1 MFACDVGDV
10 VRIQNVFT
18 NSTGGTVDPSEIIL
32 YLALPTGTVGT
43 YAYTGGAG
51 AVQKQ
56 SQGSYYYNGT
66 ITASG
71 YHNVRWL
78 GTGAAVA
85 AAQDRFFAREVN
97 T

>member
-18 NSTGGTVDPSEIIL
+18 NSTGGTVDPTEVIL
-32 YLALPTGTVGT
+32 YLGTPGVAVGT
-43 YAYTGGAG
+43 YLYSAGG
-51 AVQKQ
+51 VIRQ
-56 SQGSYYYNGT
+56 SQGTYYVNGT
-66 ITASG
+66 IGTSG
-71 YHNVRWL
+71 YYQVRWV

-85 AAQDRFFAREVN
+85 AAQDRFFSREVN

>member
-18 NSTGGTVDPSEIIL
+18 NATGGTVDPTEVIL
-32 YLALPTGTVGT
+32 YLATPAGSVGT
-43 YAYTGGAG
+43 YLYSTAQVAR
-51 AVQKQ
+51 Q
-56 SQGSYYYNGT
+56 SQGSFYYNGT
-66 ITASG
+66 VETSG
-71 YHNVRWL
+71 YYQVRWV

-85 AAQDRFFAREVN
+85 AAQDRFFARELN

>member
-18 NSTGGTVDPSEIIL
+18 NASGGTVDPSEVIL
-32 YLALPTGTVGT
+32 YLQSPAGAVGT
-43 YAYTGGAG
+43 YKYSMAELSR
-51 AVQKQ
+51 Q
-56 SQGSYYYNGT
+56 SQGTYYYNGT
-66 ITASG
+66 VALAG
-71 YHNVRWL
+71 YHNIRWQ

-85 AAQDRFFAREVN
+85 AAQDRFFAREIN

>member
-18 NSTGGTVDPSEIIL
+18 NASGGTVDPSEVIL
-32 YLALPTGTVGT
+32 YLGTPNGAAVGT
-43 YAYTGGAG
+43 YTYSGG

-66 ITASG
+66 VDASG
-71 YHNVRWL
+71 YWNVRWV
-78 GTGAAVA
+78 GTGAVVA
-85 AAQDRFFAREVN
+85 AAQDRFFAREIN

>member
-18 NSTGGTVDPSEIIL
+18 NSTGGTVDPTEVIL
-32 YLALPTGTVGT
+32 YLAPPNGAAVGT
-43 YAYTGGAG
+43 YTYSGN

-56 SQGSYYYNGT
+56 SQGTYYYNGT

-71 YHNVRWL
+71 YFNVRWV

-85 AAQDRFFAREVN
+85 AAQDRFFSREIN

>member
-18 NSTGGTVDPSEIIL
+18 NASGGTVDPTEVIL
-32 YLALPTGTVGT
+32 YLAPPSGAVGT
-43 YAYTGGAG
+43 YKYSAAEV
-51 AVQKQ
+51 ARQ
-56 SQGSYYYNGT
+56 SQGSFYYNGT
-66 ITASG
+66 VTASG
-71 YHNVRWL
+71 YYNVRWV

-85 AAQDRFFAREVN
+85 ASQDRFFAREVN

>member
-18 NSTGGTVDPSEIIL
+18 NSTGGTVDPSEVIL
-32 YLALPTGTVGT
+32 YLAPPTGAVGT
-43 YAYTGGAG
+43 YKYSAAE
-51 AVQKQ
+51 VQKQ

-66 ITASG
+66 VTTNG
-71 YHNVRWL
+71 YWSVRWV

-85 AAQDRFFAREVN
+85 AAQDRFFAREIN

>member
-18 NSTGGTVDPSEIIL
+18 NATGGTIDPTEVIL
-32 YLALPTGTVGT
+32 YWQLPSGSVGT
-43 YAYTGGAG
+43 YLYSTAQVTR
-51 AVQKQ
+51 Q

-66 ITASG
+66 VAASG
-71 YHNVRWL
+71 YHNIRWN

>member
-18 NSTGGTVDPSEIIL
+18 DASGGTVDPTEVIL
-32 YLALPTGTVGT
+32 YLAPPSGAVGT
-43 YAYTGGAG
+43 YKYSASEVTR
-51 AVQKQ
+51 Q
-56 SQGSYYYNGT
+56 SQGSFYYNGT

-71 YHNVRWL
+71 YWNVRWV

-85 AAQDRFFAREVN
+85 AEQSRFFANEVN

>member
-18 NSTGGTVDPSEIIL
+18 NATGGTIDPTEVIL
-32 YLALPTGTVGT
+32 YWQAPSGIVGT
-43 YAYTGGAG
+43 YTYSLAQ
-51 AVQKQ
+51 VSRQ
-56 SQGSYYYNGT
+56 SQGTFYYNGT
-66 ITASG
+66 IAESG
-71 YHNVRWL
+71 YYQVRWV

-85 AAQDRFFAREVN
+85 ASQDRFFAREVN

>member
-18 NSTGGTVDPSEIIL
+18 NASGGTVDPTEVIL
-32 YLALPTGTVGT
+32 YLQSPSGSVGT
-43 YAYTGGAG
+43 YEYSLAE
-51 AVQKQ
+51 VSRQ
-56 SQGSYYYNGT
+56 SQGSFYYNGT
-66 ITASG
+66 VDAAG
-71 YHNVRWL
+71 YWNVRWV

-85 AAQDRFFAREVN
+85 AAQDRFFARTVN